1 MSKARNISALSTVEV
16 GATTDQTK
24 ADIDALGINGV
35 NKNWVI
41 NGGFDIWQRSTSAAQ
56 PNGGFVADRWK
67 GNNYVNGTFTF
78 SKRTDATGQTFKTY
92 GRLAQSSAGNQAA
105 QQGIMQYI
113 EGNYLV
119 GKTITVSFKA
129 RANAPLNN
137 CKCRGIISVQTF
149 NLTTSFVKHSFT
161 ATAIADGANTRLIFD
176 FGLENTTWHVDIAEV
191 QVEVGSVATDFE
203 HHSHAEELALCQRF
217 FFNPLYNVGT
227 SRADYNINYLVS
239 GGNSGWITFT
249 IPFPVSMRAFA
260 TFSHS
265 LTPAKFLSSAAPSNG
280 QDKFSFYI
288 QNQGYAGLV
297 GNGSIANLSG
307 GGVHHGVVGTYYVSP
322 SATSASHILI
332 GNGCTFHF
340 NAEL

>member
-24 ADIDALGINGV
+24 ADIDALGINGF

-203 HHSHAEELALCQRF
+203 HLTYAENLLACQRYYYKYDHSG
-217 FFNPLYNVGT
+217 LSDAVYLT
-227 SRADYNINYLVS
+227 SPYSAASHDGSLPNSSQS
-239 GGNSGWITFT
+239 GAYWL
-249 IPFPVSMRAFA
+249 PVPMRANPTCTA
-260 TFSHS
+260 T
-265 LTPAKFLSSAAPSNG
+265 LSAGSASRVTSNG
-280 QDKFSFYI
+280 RVVVVQQSSSTA
-288 QNQGYAGLV
+288 NQAIYATIV
-297 GNGSIANLSG
+297 TAD
-307 GGVHHGVVGTYYVSP
+307 
-322 SATSASHILI
+322 
-332 GNGCTFHF
+332 
-340 NAEL
+340 AEL

>member
-1 MSKARNISALSTVEV
+1 MSKARNISALSTVEA

-92 GRLAQSSAGNQAA
+92 GRLAQSSAGS
-105 QQGIMQYI
+105 QGARQGLMQYI

-129 RANAPLNN
+129 RANAALTG
-137 CKCRGIISVQTF
+137 CIVRGIIANQTF

-161 ATAIADGANTRLIFD
+161 ATAIADGANTRLTFD

-191 QVEVGSVATDFE
+191 QVEVGSVATDFK
-203 HHSHAEELALCQRF
+203 HLTYAENLLACQRYYYKYDHSG
-217 FFNPLYNVGT
+217 LSDAVYLT
-227 SRADYNINYLVS
+227 SPYSAASHDGSLPNTSQS
-239 GGNSGWITFT
+239 GAYWL
-249 IPFPVSMRAFA
+249 PVDMRANPTCTA
-260 TFSHS
+260 T
-265 LTPAKFLSSAAPSNG
+265 LSSGSASRVTSNG
-280 QDKFSFYI
+280 SVVVVQQSSSPA
-288 QNQGYAGLV
+288 NQAIYAT
-297 GNGSIANLSG
+297 IITAD
-307 GGVHHGVVGTYYVSP
+307 
-322 SATSASHILI
+322 
-332 GNGCTFHF
+332 
-340 NAEL
+340 AEI

>member
-1 MSKARNISALSTVEV
+1 MSRALSISALNTVEV

-24 ADIDALGINGV
+24 ADIDSLGINGV
-35 NKNWVI
+35 NKNWII

-92 GRLAQSSAGNQAA
+92 GRLAQSSAGS
-105 QQGIMQYI
+105 QGARQGLMQYI

-129 RANAPLNN
+129 RANAALNG
-137 CKCRGIISVQTF
+137 CIVRGIIANQTF

-161 ATAIADGANTRLIFD
+161 ATAIADGANTRLTFD

-203 HHSHAEELALCQRF
+203 HLTYAENLLACQRYYYKYDHSG
-217 FFNPLYNVGT
+217 LSDAVYLT
-227 SRADYNINYLVS
+227 SPYSAASHDGSLPNSSQS
-239 GGNSGWITFT
+239 GAYWL
-249 IPFPVSMRAFA
+249 PVPMRANPTCTA
-260 TFSHS
+260 T
-265 LTPAKFLSSAAPSNG
+265 LSAGSASRVTSNG
-280 QDKFSFYI
+280 RVVVVQQSSSTA
-288 QNQGYAGLV
+288 NQAIYATIV
-297 GNGSIANLSG
+297 TAD
-307 GGVHHGVVGTYYVSP
+307 
-322 SATSASHILI
+322 
-332 GNGCTFHF
+332 
-340 NAEL
+340 AEL